1 MTNPAAGPLPIL
13 SFWRDLEIFNI
24 PAAPGA
30 REATASSHVL
40 TLRRGE
46 VLPWRRREYAPSA
59 THGWIHLVYLGVAD
73 TEQLEGLLLKA
84 MAPRG
89 EAAELSE
96 RERERSGGTGW
107 LGAFVVGE
115 DGAAK
120 PDSYL
125 AASYVYG
132 VDLLRKDEAL
142 EGLSARLAGAREEF
156 AQRRQR
162 PPAVEGGPSGGVLGA
177 VDTDAA
183 VDRAPIAPT
192 GRPAAA
198 TGAEARAAK
207 PRGLGW
213 VELDEELGLLLRRI
227 GAGADDARLDWRLV
241 VRSTRVN
248 RKYMEADLQNA
259 GDFLNSFY
267 LDDLDRLIG
276 QAQRGE
282 PFGQALGAYLG
293 APLALAARRDILAD
307 QAAMT
312 GLLSVA
318 HLPRARWPAPAK
330 FPLVLA
336 QQAAVAQILRVLG
349 PAGGVVGV
357 NGPPGTGKTTLLCDV
372 IADVVTQRALRLME
386 LQRPADVFAD
396 TVEVAGKN
404 VFPLRAEIMDG
415 SSIVVASTNNNA
427 VKNITQELPAR
438 KKVSAEFG
446 PASYFDEVIGAVF
459 AAQKVQGEDGA
470 TIACWGMV
478 AAALGNA
485 GNRRS
490 FAQGF
495 FRDEFSKP
503 EAHAANAANATNP
516 AKAATGGANGQLFDT
531 PATPAAQSTQT
542 PPFSQ
547 SASSTLSAPAT
558 PSTRSTPS
566 APAAA
571 AAESAKPAPPS
582 MKQLLEAATADY
594 ARYQNEWQQARHALR
609 ALVEEFD
616 AKRALLLKAEQAALG
631 LDACRGRLAA
641 QLAGLQEWDRQIEAA
656 KVELA
661 ASREAMAVQRTL
673 IDGRRA
679 LLEQLRERARPGLWD
694 RLMAW
699 LGRET
704 AAMAARRSSLDEP
717 TTALAQASEAL
728 AELARAAMSCEAVA
742 QTKRQRR
749 EADAAEK
756 QKTEAQFRQHQLDL
770 QAGYQIGVRHFP
782 DAGFWALPAE
792 QRHRLSVGVCAA
804 LDTLRAKIFLQS
816 MELHRLTVLANAGR
830 FIGNLRAVS
839 AMLTG
844 ASRGK
849 LLPEQRP
856 ILWDILFFIVP
867 VVSTTMASFDR
878 LFQGMGQES
887 LGWLLVDEAGQA
899 TPQSTAGAIW
909 RSRRA
914 VLIGDPLQIEPVF
927 TVPLAVAEDLRRRR
941 GVAAIWSPAEQ
952 SVQTLADRVTAFGSW
967 VAQDDGPGLEPR
979 RIWTGMPLRT
989 HRRCDEPMF
998 SVANRIAYGG
1008 QMVQGRVDPQ
1018 GQGEAVDFRCVL
1030 GASAWFDVRAAKAQH
1045 PVVDEEIDVLVEL
1058 LRRLQDQPAHVAGE
1072 RGADGKPRAVKIY
1085 VISPFRKVKD
1095 ACARRVRAAGIK
1107 GVECGTVHTFQGKE
1121 AEIVFLVLGT
1131 AAGKAGAGAR
1141 AWALEKPNLL
1151 NVAITRAKCR
1161 LYMVGCAE
1169 SWGRLNHMAVLYD
1182 EMARLRRVLPAG
1194 PFADNPAKR

>member
-1 MTNPAAGPLPIL
+1 MTIPAAGPLSIL

-24 PAAPGA
+24 PAAPGS
-30 REATASSHVL
+30 REATASSHIL

-46 VLPWRRREYAPSA
+46 VLPWRRREYAPGA
-59 THGWIHLVYLGVAD
+59 THGWVHLVYLGVAD
-73 TEQLEGLLLKA
+73 TERLEGLLLTA
-84 MAPRG
+84 MAPHG
-89 EAAELSE
+89 EAAGSTRLGE

-107 LGAFVVGE
+107 LGAFVVDE

-120 PDSYL
+120 LDSYL

-132 VDLLRKDEAL
+132 VDLLRKAEPL
-142 EGLSARLAGAREEF
+142 EGLNARLAGAREEF

-162 PPAVEGGPSGGVLGA
+162 PQPQPQPGGDGGGEGEAPPAK
-177 VDTDAA
+177 
-183 VDRAPIAPT
+183 
-192 GRPAAA
+192 
-198 TGAEARAAK
+198 AK
-207 PRGLGW
+207 GLGW
-213 VELDEELGLLLRRI
+213 VELDEELGLLLERL
-227 GAGADDARLDWRLV
+227 GAAADDVRLDWRLV

-282 PFGQALGAYLG
+282 AFGPALGTYLG
-293 APLALAARRDILAD
+293 APLAPAARRDILTD
-307 QAAMT
+307 NAAMT

-330 FPLVLA
+330 LPLVLA
-336 QQAAVAQILRVLG
+336 QQAAVAQILRALG
-349 PAGGVVGV
+349 PAAGVVGV

-372 IADVVTQRALRLME
+372 IADVVTQRALRLMD
-386 LQRPADVFAD
+386 LRRPAEVFGD

-438 KKVSAEFG
+438 KKVSTEFG

-459 AAQKVQGEDGA
+459 AAQKVLDEDGA
-470 TIACWGMV
+470 PIACWGMV

-495 FRDEFSKP
+495 FRDEFVKP
-503 EAHAANAANATNP
+503 EAKPATAAAS
-516 AKAATGGANGQLFDT
+516 GQLFDT
-531 PATPAAQSTQT
+531 PAAQ
-542 PPFSQ
+542 
-547 SASSTLSAPAT
+547 AT
-558 PSTRSTPS
+558 
-566 APAAA
+566 PAAA
-571 AAESAKPAPPS
+571 AAAAAEPAKPAPPPS

-594 ARYQNEWQQARHALR
+594 ARYQDEWQQARQALR

-631 LDACRGRLAA
+631 LDACRARLAA
-641 QLAGLQEWDRQIEAA
+641 QLAGLQEWDRQIAA
-656 KVELA
+656 ANAELA
-661 ASREAMAVQRTL
+661 ASREAMSVQRTL

-679 LLEQLRERARPGLWD
+679 MLEQLRERARPGLWD

-704 AAMAARRSSLDEP
+704 AAMAARRRSLDQP
-717 TTALAQASEAL
+717 TTALAEASEAL
-728 AELARAAMSCEAVA
+728 AELARAALSHEAVA
-742 QTKRQRR
+742 QTKGRRRQ
-749 EADAAEK
+749 ADAAEK

-849 LLPEQRP
+849 LLAEQRP

-941 GVAAIWSPAEQ
+941 AVAAIWSPAEQ

-1030 GASAWFDVRAAKAQH
+1030 GASAWFDVRSTVAQH
-1045 PVVDEEIDVLVEL
+1045 PVVDAELEVLVDL

-1072 RGADGKPRAVKIY
+1072 RGADGKVKAAKIF
-1085 VISPFRKVKD
+1085 VISPFRKVKE
-1095 ACARRVRAAGIK
+1095 ACARQVRAAGIK

-1141 AWALEKPNLL
+1141 AWALDRPNLL

-1161 LYMVGCAE
+1161 LYVIGSVG
-1169 SWGRLNHMAVLYD
+1169 SWGRLNHMAVLHG
-1182 EMARLRRVLPAG
+1182 ELARLRRVLPSGSQDPEAQS
-1194 PFADNPAKR
+1194 

>member
-1 MTNPAAGPLPIL
+1 M
-13 SFWRDLEIFNI
+13 
-24 PAAPGA
+24 PGA
-30 REATASSHVL
+30 AT
-40 TLRRGE
+40 
-46 VLPWRRREYAPSA
+46 
-59 THGWIHLVYLGVAD
+59 
-73 TEQLEGLLLKA
+73 
-84 MAPRG
+84 
-89 EAAELSE
+89 
-96 RERERSGGTGW
+96 
-107 LGAFVVGE
+107 
-115 DGAAK
+115 
-120 PDSYL
+120 
-125 AASYVYG
+125 
-132 VDLLRKDEAL
+132 
-142 EGLSARLAGAREEF
+142 
-156 AQRRQR
+156 
-162 PPAVEGGPSGGVLGA
+162 
-177 VDTDAA
+177 
-183 VDRAPIAPT
+183 
-192 GRPAAA
+192 
-198 TGAEARAAK
+198 AAK

-213 VELDEELGLLLRRI
+213 VELDEELGLLLARI

-282 PFGQALGAYLG
+282 AFGEALGAYLG

-336 QQAAVAQILRVLG
+336 QQAAVAQILRALG

-459 AAQKVQGEDGA
+459 AAQKVLDEDGA

-503 EAHAANAANATNP
+503 EASAANAANP
-516 AKAATGGANGQLFDT
+516 AKAATDGASGQLFDT
-531 PATPAAQSTQT
+531 PATPT
-542 PPFSQ
+542 
-547 SASSTLSAPAT
+547 SA
-558 PSTRSTPS
+558 S
-566 APAAA
+566 APAAR
-571 AAESAKPAPPS
+571 STQSTPFTPAKPPAPS

-594 ARYQNEWQQARHALR
+594 ARYQNEWQQARQALR

-616 AKRALLLKAEQAALG
+616 AMRALLLKAEQAALG
-631 LDACRGRLAA
+631 LDACRARLAA

-656 KVELA
+656 TVELA
-661 ASREAMAVQRTL
+661 ASREAMAVQRSL

-704 AAMAARRSSLDEP
+704 AAMAARRGSLDEP

-728 AELARAAMSCEAVA
+728 AELARAALSCETVA
-742 QTKRQRR
+742 QTKQQRR
-749 EADAAEK
+749 QADAAEK

-849 LLPEQRP
+849 LLAEQRP

-1072 RGADGKPRAVKIY
+1072 RGADGKPRAAKIY

-1141 AWALEKPNLL
+1141 AWALDKPNLL

-1161 LYMVGCAE
+1161 LYVVGSAE
-1169 SWGRLNHMAVLYD
+1169 SWSRLNHMAVLYD
-1182 EMARLRRVLPAG
+1182 EMARLRRVLPTAA
-1194 PFADNPAKR
+1194 PSPPR

>member
-1 MTNPAAGPLPIL
+1 LTIPAAGPLPIL

-46 VLPWRRREYAPSA
+46 VLPWRRREYAPNA
-59 THGWIHLVYLGVAD
+59 THGWIHLVYMGVAD
-73 TEQLEGLLLKA
+73 AEQLEGLLLKA
-84 MAPRG
+84 LAPRG
-89 EAAELSE
+89 AAAELSE
-96 RERERSGGTGW
+96 RERERTGGTGW

-132 VDLLRKDEAL
+132 VDLLRKDEPL

-162 PPAVEGGPSGGVLGA
+162 PPAGEGAP
-177 VDTDAA
+177 VDEAM
-183 VDRAPIAPT
+183 
-192 GRPAAA
+192 GAA
-198 TGAEARAAK
+198 TAAK

-213 VELDEELGLLLRRI
+213 VELDEELGLLLARI
-227 GAGADDARLDWRLV
+227 GAGAGDERLDWRLV

-282 PFGQALGAYLG
+282 AFGAALDAYLG

-336 QQAAVAQILRVLG
+336 QQAAVAQILRALG

-470 TIACWGMV
+470 PIACWGMV

-495 FRDEFSKP
+495 FRDEFGKP
-503 EAHAANAANATNP
+503 EANAANAANA
-516 AKAATGGANGQLFDT
+516 AKAATGGASGQLFDT
-531 PATPAAQSTQT
+531 PATPTSASAPAAQSTQSTAAT
-542 PPFSQ
+542 PSTPAAP
-547 SASSTLSAPAT
+547 SAQAVAPGPAT
-558 PSTRSTPS
+558 PSMRSTRSG
-566 APAAA
+566 PAAA
-571 AAESAKPAPPS
+571 AAEPAKPPGPS

-594 ARYQNEWQQARHALR
+594 ARYQTEWQQARQALR

-631 LDACRGRLAA
+631 LDACRARLAA

-656 KVELA
+656 TVELA
-661 ASREAMAVQRTL
+661 ASREAIAVQRTL

-728 AELARAAMSCEAVA
+728 AELARAALSCEAVA
-742 QTKRQRR
+742 RTKHQRR
-749 EADAAEK
+749 QADAAEK
-756 QKTEAQFRQHQLDL
+756 RKTEAQFRQHQLDL
-770 QAGYQIGVRHFP
+770 QAGYQTGVRHFP

-849 LLPEQRP
+849 LLAEQRP

-1045 PVVDEEIDVLVEL
+1045 PVVDEEVDVLVEL
-1058 LRRLQDQPAHVAGE
+1058 LRRLQEQPAHVAGE
-1072 RGADGKPRAVKIY
+1072 RGADGKPRAAKIY

-1141 AWALEKPNLL
+1141 AWALDKPNLL

-1161 LYMVGCAE
+1161 LYVVGSAE

-1182 EMARLRRVLPAG
+1182 EMARLRRVLPTA
-1194 PFADNPAKR
+1194 APAPPR